1 MAVFELVTVD
11 GRTILFQHE
20 AASIAAFLRALV
32 ANRFV
37 VGDQVGSA
45 RSHGAGQAVP
55 IGITFH
61 SIAQVRLE
69 PEPGEN
75 RDRELIEHHAL
86 SDYRERG

>member
-11 GRTILFQHE
+11 GRTIHFQHD
-20 AASIAAFLRALV
+20 AASIAAFLRVLV

-37 VGDQVGSA
+37 VGEQVGPA
-45 RSHGAGQAVP
+45 KGQVAGQTVP

-61 SIAQVRLE
+61 SIAQVRLQS
-69 PEPGEN
+69 EPGEN
-75 RDRELIEHHAL
+75 RNRELIEHHAL